1 MESKT
6 SNLQGACRRQWAL
19 SQARVALAL
28 VLVKIKPSGVS
39 ARQYADAL
47 ASKLR
52 ILDEGWKKEAR
63 DLQEQV
69 LRLRQELL
77 MSRWWRRCRWCRGGW
92 QPAAARQQVAETV
105 TLCLFM
111 VPGCDRTV
119 DPASQDLF
127 GPECVVQT
135 DSETPELLPSV
146 PLQRPADTP
155 RLQERPQEVFPHV
168 EFLQSL
174 CALQRV
180 RGDDHGLEPLWFPPD
195 ADAGSLLA
203 DSVCQLLDSVVKA
216 CKDPPP
222 FGPGDPVLQ
231 ACRVVSQA
239 TDLFCSQRLPSV
251 EFKRGVESSLE
262 ELTEMLLHRDWS
274 SQSVLVFGLTDGSRF
289 PSPEDF
295 ICLEQIS
302 GMMEMMMSSED
313 SSFTGHL
320 CLYWWAGLQVGWS
333 PGGLVYG
340 WAGLQE
346 AERMIRPEPTQ
357 ATELWVVRVVDA
369 SPAPPNTWCS
379 HQFLWINETTRI
391 SGPPPGWI

>member
-1 MESKT
+1 MQTEST
-6 SNLQGACRRQWAL
+6 CSPQASAFARGPHCLVSLPL
-19 SQARVALAL
+19 SWRSPRVQTFFLY
-28 VLVKIKPSGVS
+28 K
-39 ARQYADAL
+39 
-47 ASKLR
+47 
-52 ILDEGWKKEAR
+52 
-63 DLQEQV
+63 
-69 LRLRQELL
+69 
-77 MSRWWRRCRWCRGGW
+77 C
-92 QPAAARQQVAETV
+92 
-105 TLCLFM
+105 
-111 VPGCDRTV
+111 CDRTV

-274 SQSVLVFGLTDGSRF
+274 SQDAEGSAIHKF
-289 PSPEDF
+289 P
-295 ICLEQIS
+295 LAQYHN
-302 GMMEMMMSSED
+302 
-313 SSFTGHL
+313 SFHL
-320 CLYWWAGLQVGWS
+320 FWIVKTLLQNCKAPVR
-333 PGGLVYG
+333 
-340 WAGLQE
+340 LQPQRCDE
-346 AERMIRPEPTQ
+346 
-357 ATELWVVRVVDA
+357 
-369 SPAPPNTWCS
+369 NT
-379 HQFLWINETTRI
+379 R
-391 SGPPPGWI
+391 

>member
-1 MESKT
+1 MQTEST
-6 SNLQGACRRQWAL
+6 CSPQASAFARGPHCLVSLPL
-19 SQARVALAL
+19 SWRSPRVQTFFLY
-28 VLVKIKPSGVS
+28 K
-39 ARQYADAL
+39 
-47 ASKLR
+47 
-52 ILDEGWKKEAR
+52 
-63 DLQEQV
+63 
-69 LRLRQELL
+69 
-77 MSRWWRRCRWCRGGW
+77 C
-92 QPAAARQQVAETV
+92 
-105 TLCLFM
+105 
-111 VPGCDRTV
+111 CDRTV

-274 SQSVLVFGLTDGSRF
+274 SQDAEGSAIHKFPLAQYHNSFHLFWIVKTLLQNCKVPYRAAAGSDATGFLVHLERRVFLLSEEF
-289 PSPEDF
+289 PLFSMYMWM
-295 ICLEQIS
+295 I
-302 GMMEMMMSSED
+302 
-313 SSFTGHL
+313 
-320 CLYWWAGLQVGWS
+320 
-333 PGGLVYG
+333 GGLLTSTG
-340 WAGLQE
+340 A
-346 AERMIRPEPTQ
+346 
-357 ATELWVVRVVDA
+357 
-369 SPAPPNTWCS
+369 
-379 HQFLWINETTRI
+379 
-391 SGPPPGWI
+391 GPPPAAAL